1 MEQTNRLTEVNGV
14 ISPVMPTPD
23 ERVQACLAEIND
35 ACERWAC
42 RLQTVF
48 TVVDNMPNSS
58 INVVP
63 K

>member
-1 MEQTNRLTEVNGV
+1 MEQTNRLTEANGTAP
-14 ISPVMPTPD
+14 PVMPTSD
-23 ERVQACLAEIND
+23 ERVQACLAEINA
-35 ACERWAC
+35 ACEQWAC